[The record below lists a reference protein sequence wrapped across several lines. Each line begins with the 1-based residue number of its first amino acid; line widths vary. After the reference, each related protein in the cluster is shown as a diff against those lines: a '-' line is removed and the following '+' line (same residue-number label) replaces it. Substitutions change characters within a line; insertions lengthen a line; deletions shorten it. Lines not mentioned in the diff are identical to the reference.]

1 MIPIEVSDSLGEILN
16 RSFSKNC
23 ANIRLIV
30 ICLGL
35 VTLLSPALARAGADS
50 KRPIIYQLVIRHFGN
65 EVGLNKTNGTITENG
80 VGKFVDINDRALIEI
95 KKLGVTHIWLTGV
108 FRQST
113 LTDYAQIGLPS
124 DDPDIVKGRA
134 GSFYA
139 IKDYFDVCPDYAV
152 NPKNRLIEFKA
163 LVKRIHGH
171 GMKVIVDLVGNH
183 VARSYQSVQRPD
195 LNLGLQDDQYT
206 SLKLE
211 NNFVYLPQNQQTNL
225 RLPFEK
231 NQPQVDNRD
240 GIYERE
246 TGSNGS
252 FVKATG
258 NRILSASPA
267 QNSWYETILLNY
279 GFDFLSGRNLFNTGS
294 ETPANSTWEVLDEFV
309 RTWTLD
315 YGIDGFRADFA
326 HWIPNDFWT
335 WLIKRAR
342 ARSNDLLFVAEAY
355 DDKQG
360 LINAGFDAVYDD
372 PTYDTLKG
380 ITNQT
385 ALPTQLENLWFASSA
400 TASKKSL
407 RYLENHDERRL
418 ASPLIVGSNPDESG
432 FGSADM
438 AALVAPLTYLS
449 GAGPIL
455 IYNGQT
461 EAEEGRGQEGFD
473 SENGRTSLF
482 DYWTVPS
489 LAKWRNGGSYDGGGL
504 SRDAKK
510 LQVYYRNLLN
520 IAQTDTFQNGKY
532 YGLNYVNRG
541 RQDFPQDKI
550 FVFARYNTNQKQL
563 MIVLGNWLQDSLTIK
578 LSLPE
583 NLMLQA
589 GLDPGRSVRIE
600 SILIGK
606 TTAPAKPTQ
615 SLHSPEDIP
624 FTVTGAS
631 SSVFK
636 ITQD

>member
-1 MIPIEVSDSLGEILN
+1 MK

-23 ANIRLIV
+23 AANRLFA
-30 ICLGL
+30 LGIGL
-35 VTLLSPALARAGADS
+35 AMFLSCALARAGADLN
-50 KRPIIYQLVIRHFGN
+50 RPIIYQLVVRHFGN
-65 EVGLNKTNGTITENG
+65 EVGLNKTNGTLSENG
-80 VGKFVDINDRALIEI
+80 VGKFIDINDEALTEI
-95 KKLGVTHIWLTGV
+95 KKWGVTHIWLTGV

-113 LTDYAQIGLPS
+113 LTDYSQIGLPS

-152 NPKNRLIEFKA
+152 NPKNRLLEFKD
-163 LVKRIHGH
+163 LVRRIHSH
-171 GMKVIVDLVGNH
+171 GMKVMVDLVGNH
-183 VARSYQSVQRPD
+183 VARSYQSLQRPD
-195 LNLGLQDDQYT
+195 LNLGVRDDQYT

-211 NNFVYLPQNQQTNL
+211 NNFVYLPQNQQSNL
-225 RLPFEK
+225 RLPLEK
-231 NQPQVDNRD
+231 NQPQVEKRD
-240 GIYERE
+240 GLYERE
-246 TGSNGS
+246 SGLSGS

-258 NRILSASPA
+258 NRLLSANPT

-309 RTWTLD
+309 RTWTAD
-315 YGIDGFRADFA
+315 YGVDGFRADFA
-326 HWIPNDFWT
+326 HWIPNEFWT

-355 DDKQG
+355 ENKQG
-360 LINAGFDAVYDD
+360 LVNAGFDAVYDD

-380 ITNQT
+380 ISNQT

-400 TASKKSL
+400 TAAKTSL

-418 ASPLIVGSNPDESG
+418 ASPLNIGSNPDESG
-432 FGSADM
+432 FGSAEM
-438 AALVAPLTYLS
+438 ASLVGPLTYLS
-449 GAGPIL
+449 GTGPIL

-461 EAEEGRGQEGFD
+461 EGEEGSGQEGFD

-482 DYWTVPS
+482 DYWTVPA

-504 SRDAKK
+504 SGAAKK
-510 LQVYYRNLLN
+510 LQIYYRNLLN
-520 IAQTDTFQNGKY
+520 LAQTETFQTGKY

-541 RQDFPQDKI
+541 RQDFPQDKV
-550 FVFARYNTNQKQL
+550 FVFARYNTDQKQL
-563 MIVLGNWLQDSLTIK
+563 MIVLGNWLQDSLTIN

-589 GLDPGRSVRIE
+589 GLDPGRSVKIQP
-600 SILIGK
+600 ILIGK
-606 TTAPAKPTQ
+606 TSAPVKSSQTI
-615 SLHSPEDIP
+615 HSPEDIP
-624 FTVTGAS
+624 FTAVGAS
-631 SSVFK
+631 SSVFR

>member
-1 MIPIEVSDSLGEILN
+1 M
-16 RSFSKNC
+16 
-23 ANIRLIV
+23 
-30 ICLGL
+30 
-35 VTLLSPALARAGADS
+35 
-50 KRPIIYQLVIRHFGN
+50 
-65 EVGLNKTNGTITENG
+65 
-80 VGKFVDINDRALIEI
+80 
-95 KKLGVTHIWLTGV
+95 
-108 FRQST
+108 
-113 LTDYAQIGLPS
+113 TDYSQFGLPS

-152 NPKNRLIEFKA
+152 NPKNRLLEFKD
-163 LVKRIHGH
+163 LVRRIHSH
-171 GMKVIVDLVGNH
+171 DMKVIVDLVGNH
-183 VARSYQSVQRPD
+183 VARSYQSLQRPD
-195 LNLGLQDDQYT
+195 LNLGGRDDQYT

-211 NNFVYLPQNQQTNL
+211 NNFVYLPKNQQSSL

-231 NQPQVDNRD
+231 NQPQVEGRD
-240 GIYERE
+240 GLYERE
-246 TGSNGS
+246 SGLDGG

-258 NRILSASPA
+258 NRLLSAFPA

-279 GFDFLSGRNLFNTGS
+279 GFDFLSGRNMFTTGS

-309 RTWTLD
+309 RTWTSD
-315 YGIDGFRADFA
+315 YGVDGFRADFA
-326 HWIPNDFWT
+326 HWIPNEFWT
-335 WLIKRAR
+335 WLITRAR
-342 ARSNDLLFVAEAY
+342 ARNQDLLFVAEAY
-355 DDKQG
+355 ENKQG
-360 LINAGFDAVYDD
+360 LVNAGFDAVYDD

-400 TASKKSL
+400 TASKTSL

-418 ASPLIVGSNPDESG
+418 ASPLNIGSNPDESG
-432 FGSADM
+432 FGSAEM
-438 AALVAPLTYLS
+438 AFLVAPLTYLS

-461 EAEEGRGQEGFD
+461 EGEEGRGLEGFD

-504 SRDAKK
+504 SGTAKK
-510 LQVYYRNLLN
+510 LQVYYGNLLN
-520 IAQTDTFQNGKY
+520 LAQTETFQTGKY

-541 RQDFPQDKI
+541 RQDFPQDKV

-563 MIVLGNWLQDSLTIK
+563 MIVIGNWLQDSLTIN

-589 GLDPGRSVRIE
+589 GLDPGRSVKIAP
-600 SILIGK
+600 ILIGK
-606 TTAPAKPTQ
+606 ATPPVKPIQTI
-615 SLHSPEDIP
+615 HSPEDIP
-624 FTVTGAS
+624 FLVSGVS
-631 SSVFK
+631 SSVFR
-636 ITQD
+636 ITQE